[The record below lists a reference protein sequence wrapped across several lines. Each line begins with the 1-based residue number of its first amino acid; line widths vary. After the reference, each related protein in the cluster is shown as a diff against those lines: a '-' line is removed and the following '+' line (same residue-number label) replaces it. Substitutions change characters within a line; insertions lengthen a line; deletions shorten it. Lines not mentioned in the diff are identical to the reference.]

1 MVIRIWTTARFVEI
15 DQYDVYRTPVFI
27 FFQNIR
33 KIDGGSGP
41 ARFRLMMSDGQHSMS
56 CE

>member
-1 MVIRIWTTARFVEI
+1 MVIRIWTTATFVEI
-15 DQYDVYRTPVFI
+15 DQSDVYRTPVFI